1 MTDSSNR
8 PLSMPEAQAIAGTLD
23 NLAVKYKAAAEA
35 GLRPI
40 TAASVNEEIA
50 KVLASVKNAKTFGAP
65 EAELLAGKLEALAK
79 KYTAASELDMRAP
92 LAETI
97 AGNLDALCKKY
108 KG

>member
-1 MTDSSNR
+1 MAENSNR
-8 PLSMPEAQAIAGTLD
+8 PLSMPEAEAIAGTLD
-23 NLAVKYKAAAEA
+23 NLAKKYKAAAET
-35 GLRPI
+35 GLRPL
-40 TAASVNEEIA
+40 TAATVNEEIA
-50 KVLASVKNAKTFGAP
+50 KVLASVKDIKSFGPP

-79 KYTAASELDMRAP
+79 KYTAASEIDLRAP